1 MAAGIMQTGV
11 YKTVKGTPEGKEEV
25 HKELSEGL
33 EVLIENDVDFI
44 ICEVKHKLLSLNSAY
59 AHV

>member
-44 ICEVKHKLLSLNSAY
+44 ICEVKYMLLSLNNAY
-59 AHV
+59 THV

>member
-44 ICEVKHKLLSLNSAY
+44 ICEVKH
-59 AHV
+59 